1 MLQMETHRY
10 DIELKSE
17 DNETPVA
24 RHPVTVQVSVR
35 CFMHELHKVTPLE
48 PLSET
53 DWQCVRQLVA
63 EAPALRFCAA
73 DFRPLF
79 CLCQT
84 LLEHYAAPAPAKPT
98 ARPSTASARPKSLD
112 PTQNRVAEPSA
123 ALASVAEAGPA
134 VVPAPEVFQLG
145 DEDFDWTKVRAGSAA
160 RHACHLAVPRRAAPH
175 AAPRRTPHAP
185 HAHAPHALHALH
197 AALVAAPAL
206 HARSSWWGRTR
217 QTCVAPRLLMW
228 RADADALSLDPARPP
243 RRRRAA
249 PRRGRALPRTPLP
262 RLRSST

>member
-35 CFMHELHKVTPLE
+35 CFMHELRKVTPLE

-160 RHACHLAVPRRAAPH
+160 RHACHLAVPRRAAP
-175 AAPRRTPHAP
+175 RRTP
-185 HAHAPHALHALH
+185 
-197 AALVAAPAL
+197 
-206 HARSSWWGRTR
+206 R
-217 QTCVAPRLLMW
+217 
-228 RADADALSLDPARPP
+228 RAARPAP
-243 RRRRAA
+243 PRRAA
-249 PRRGRALPRTPLP
+249 PCRVALTSRRVEAHGGVCGRWRC
-262 RLRSST
+262 RWRCSG